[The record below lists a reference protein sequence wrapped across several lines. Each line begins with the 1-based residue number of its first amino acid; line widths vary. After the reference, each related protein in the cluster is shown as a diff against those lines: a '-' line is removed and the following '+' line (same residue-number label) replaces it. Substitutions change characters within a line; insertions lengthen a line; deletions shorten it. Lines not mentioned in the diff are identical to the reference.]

1 LVSAIF
7 HHGIERSLGTGEVEN
22 SSEST
27 RYPAPHSAMG
37 GRSRR

>member
-7 HHGIERSLGTGEVEN
+7 HHGIERPKGTGEVEN

-27 RYPAPHSAMG
+27 R
-37 GRSRR
+37 